1 MDVPS
6 FSSYPAT
13 MSVWNKEA
21 LKSMRQE
28 LGRVNMHV
36 VMIKELEKSDIPRP
50 GKKGFLS
57 PERLQVVESLR
68 TPAGQ
73 MNKVIDYL
81 LEMED
86 KYFEDFCTVLE
97 QSNFAGKAKMLR
109 EKAQECKA
117 YLGKF
122 KYKQHT
128 CMSSNFAKISC
139 M

>member
-13 MSVWNKEA
+13 MSLWNKEA

-28 LGRVNMHV
+28 LGRVNMDV
-36 VMIKELEKSDIPRP
+36 VMIKELEKSDVPSP
-50 GKKGFLS
+50 GNKGFLS
-57 PERLQVVESLR
+57 RGQLQVVESKT
-68 TPAGQ
+68 TPAEQ
-73 MNKVIDYL
+73 MKMVINYL

-86 KYFEDFCTVLE
+86 KYFEDFCTILE

>member
-1 MDVPS
+1 MGSEMCIRDREKSDVPS
-6 FSSYPAT
+6 
-13 MSVWNKEA
+13 
-21 LKSMRQE
+21 
-28 LGRVNMHV
+28 
-36 VMIKELEKSDIPRP
+36 P
-50 GKKGFLS
+50 GNKGFLS
-57 PERLQVVESLR
+57 RGQLQVVESKT
-68 TPAGQ
+68 TPAEQ
-73 MNKVIDYL
+73 MKMVINYL

-86 KYFEDFCTVLE
+86 KYFEDFCTILE

>member
-13 MSVWNKEA
+13 MSLWNKEA

-28 LGRVNMHV
+28 LGRVNMDV
-36 VMIKELEKSDIPRP
+36 VMIKELEKSDVPSP
-50 GKKGFLS
+50 GNKGFLS
-57 PERLQVVESLR
+57 RGQLQVVESKT
-68 TPAGQ
+68 TPAEQ
-73 MNKVIDYL
+73 MKMVINYL

-86 KYFEDFCTVLE
+86 KYFEDFCTILE

-128 CMSSNFAKISC
+128 CMSSNYAKISC